1 MDTSHLEISPLNDNA
16 DVKTLRMLVFSL
28 DTKNNQLMSVTAETS
43 QNPIGP
49 CGPLEHLLD
58 TFRHSTMANRRL
70 ALNFGGHAVVGYYC
84 RGGWGCGEGYN
95 ND

>member
-1 MDTSHLEISPLNDNA
+1 
-16 DVKTLRMLVFSL
+16 
-28 DTKNNQLMSVTAETS
+28 MSVTAETS

-58 TFRHSTMANRRL
+58 TFRHSTMANRRS

-84 RGGWGCGEGYN
+84 RGVGVMVRVTIMIRFAFRVRVALRDKARAKVRGLGSGSALGCKAA
-95 ND
+95 